1 MARYN
6 NIPVL
11 NPQDLQTTEDPR
23 RRYIVVKYPL
33 IPLGETDLYVYTNQ
47 GDRFDILALNYYGD
61 SSLWWIINRANP
73 SQPSDSLYPRVGA
86 QIRIPA
92 PQRVADI
99 LSQYNVLNGAI

>member
-6 NIPVL
+6 NIPTF
-11 NPQDLQTTEDPR
+11 QTTTDPK
-23 RRYIVVKYPL
+23 RRYTVVKYPS
-33 IPLGETDLYVYTNQ
+33 ITLGESDLYVYINQ

-73 SQPSDSLYPRVGA
+73 SQSSDSLYPRVGT

-92 PQRVADI
+92 PQRIADI

>member
-1 MARYN
+1 MARYDD
-6 NIPVL
+6 IQVV
-11 NPQDLQTTEDPR
+11 QTTEDLK
-23 RRYIVVKYPL
+23 RRYIVVKYPS
-33 IPLGETDLYVYTNQ
+33 IPLGETDLYVYINQ

>member
-6 NIPVL
+6 DIQIFP
-11 NPQDLQTTEDPR
+11 TTGDSK
-23 RRYIVVKYPL
+23 RRYVVVKYPS
-33 IPLGETDLYVYTNQ
+33 IPLGEADFYVYTNQ

-86 QIRIPA
+86 QIRIPS
-92 PQRVADI
+92 PQRIADI
-99 LSQYNVLNGAI
+99 LSQYNALNGVI

>member
-6 NIPVL
+6 NIQVF
-11 NPQDLQTTEDPR
+11 QTPEDPK
-23 RRYIVVKYPL
+23 RRYTVVKYPS
-33 IPLGETDLYVYTNQ
+33 IPLGESDLYIYINQ

-61 SSLWWIINRANP
+61 SSLWWIINRANS

>member
-6 NIPVL
+6 NISTFS
-11 NPQDLQTTEDPR
+11 TTEDPK
-23 RRYIVVKYPL
+23 RRYTVVKYPS
-33 IPLGETDLYVYTNQ
+33 IPLGETDLYVYTTK

-61 SSLWWIINRANP
+61 SSLWWIINRANS

-92 PQRVADI
+92 PQRIANI
-99 LSQYNVLNGAI
+99 LSQYEILNGVR

>member
-1 MARYN
+1 MARYT
-6 NIPVL
+6 NIPVISTVE
-11 NPQDLQTTEDPR
+11 DLK
-23 RRYIVVKYPL
+23 RRYIVVKYPS
-33 IPLGETDLYVYTNQ
+33 IPLGETDLYVYTTR

-61 SSLWWIINRANP
+61 SSLWWIINRANS

-99 LSQYNVLNGAI
+99 LSQYNALNGII